1 MRSSHPALKATA
13 VVAIA
18 AALSAGMAT
27 TAQAGKTPKG
37 KPGSTTVTTTVSTT
51 TTATTIANA
60 QAATCATVADY
71 TSCAAL
77 TVTIANQGATGYA
90 GNSSPATSAITYN
103 SYYAGTQADWS
114 NVVAH
119 EVGGHIDAW
128 NELVAKVGTTQAWT
142 DYYDLDYFGALWAA
156 GQWKAVKGTSRTFTQ
171 SEGKEA
177 YLDCAGPVAHGFQG
191 NYLYQWG
198 FTTAT
203 VQKSFCTGSSAVLTN
218 ALTQVRP
225 G

>member
-13 VVAIA
+13 VVAVA

-27 TAQAGKTPKG
+27 TAHAGKTPKG
-37 KPGSTTVTTTVSTT
+37 KPSSSTVTATVS
-51 TTATTIANA
+51 TATTIANA
-60 QAATCATVADY
+60 QAATCASVADY

-77 TVTIANQGATGYA
+77 KVTIVNQGATGYT
-90 GNSSPATSAITYN
+90 GNASPATSSITYN
-103 SYYAGTQADWS
+103 SYYTGSQADWA

-119 EVGGHIDAW
+119 EVGGHVDAW
-128 NELVAKVGTTQAWT
+128 NEIVAKVGTTQAWT
-142 DYYDLDYFGALWAA
+142 DYYDLDYFGKTWAE
-156 GQWKAVKGTSRTFTQ
+156 GQWKAVKGTARTFTQ

-177 YLDCAGPVAHGFQG
+177 YLDCAGPVAHGFRG

-198 FTTAT
+198 FAT
-203 VQKSFCTGSSAVLTN
+203 SALQKSFCTGSSAVLTN
-218 ALTQVRP
+218 ALTKVRP

>member
-1 MRSSHPALKATA
+1 VRSSHPALKATV

-27 TAQAGKTPKG
+27 TAQAGKTSKG
-37 KPGSTTVTTTVSTT
+37 KPGSTTVTATTSTT
-51 TTATTIANA
+51 TTIANA
-60 QAATCATVADY
+60 QAATCGTVADY
-71 TSCAAL
+71 TSCTAL
-77 TVTIANQGATGYA
+77 KVTIANQGATGYA

-142 DYYDLDYFGALWAA
+142 DYYDLDYFGKLWAE
-156 GQWKAVKGTSRTFTQ
+156 GQWKAVKGTARTFTL

-203 VQKSFCTGSSAVLTN
+203 VQKSFCTGSSAVMTN
-218 ALTQVRP
+218 ALTKVRP
-225 G
+225 A

>member
-27 TAQAGKTPKG
+27 TAQAGKTSKG
-37 KPGSTTVTTTVSTT
+37 KPATTTVTTTVSTS
-51 TTATTIANA
+51 TTIANA
-60 QAATCATVADY
+60 QAATCGTVADY

-77 TVTIANQGATGYA
+77 QVTITNQGATGYA

-128 NELVAKVGTTQAWT
+128 NELVAKVGTSQAWT
-142 DYYDLDYFGALWAA
+142 DYYDLDYFGKLWAE
-156 GQWKAVKGTSRTFTQ
+156 GQWKAVKGTVRTFTL

-203 VQKSFCTGSSAVLTN
+203 VQKSFCTGSSAVMTN
-218 ALTQVRP
+218 ALTKVRP
-225 G
+225 A